1 VISDVAPGSLV
12 HRSFDTVER
21 LYNTERMNEPASDEV
36 LMLRYKD
43 GDLSAFEVIFE
54 KHQQPLFSFVYR
66 FCNNYHQ
73 AQDIV
78 QDVFLRLIK
87 MSRHYEPKAKFTTYL
102 YTIAHNVCIDY
113 HRRKKH
119 RPNVSLSDSIDPEN
133 EMTIEDTMKDER
145 ANPQKEYQQKTFEQA
160 LHQAVEELPPDQRE
174 VFLLRE
180 QQNLAFDE
188 IARIVGC
195 LPSTAKSRMR
205 YALQSIRE
213 KLQNRFSL
221 ADIV

>member
-1 VISDVAPGSLV
+1 
-12 HRSFDTVER
+12 
-21 LYNTERMNEPASDEV
+21 MNEPASDEV

-43 GDLSAFEVIFE
+43 GDLSAFEVIIE
-54 KHQQPLFSFVYR
+54 KHQQPLFSFAYR
-66 FCNNYHQ
+66 FCNDYHQ
-73 AQDIV
+73 AQDLV
-78 QDVFLRLIK
+78 QEVFMRLVK

-102 YTIAHNVCIDY
+102 YTIAHNVCVD
-113 HRRKKH
+113 HFRRKKK
-119 RPNVSLSDSIDPEN
+119 RQTVSLSDPIDSEN

-145 ANPQKEYQQKTFEQA
+145 ANPQRDYHQKTFEQA
-160 LHQAVEELPPDQRE
+160 LHQAVEELPAEQRE

-188 IARIVGC
+188 IARITGC

-213 KLQNRFSL
+213 KLQHKFSL